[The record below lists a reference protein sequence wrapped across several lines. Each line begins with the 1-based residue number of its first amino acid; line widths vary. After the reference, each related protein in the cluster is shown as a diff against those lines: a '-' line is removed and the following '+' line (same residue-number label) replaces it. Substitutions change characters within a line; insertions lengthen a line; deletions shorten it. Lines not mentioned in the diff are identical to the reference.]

1 MESLRIDKWLWA
13 ARFFK
18 TRGLA
23 SEAVAGGSVHVNGAR
38 VKPSREIRPTDT
50 VEVRIGE
57 VTWTVVV
64 TGLADKRGPA
74 SVAATLYD
82 ETPGSL
88 AGRERLASERRLS
101 TPPVREEGARP
112 TKQGRRRMDALKRL
126 YERGDGAHRS

>member
-23 SEAVAGGSVHVNGAR
+23 SEAVAGGRVHVNGAR
-38 VKPSREIRPTDT
+38 VKPSREIRPADI

-82 ETPGSL
+82 ETPDSL
-88 AGRERLASERRLS
+88 ANRERLADERRLHP
-101 TPPVREEGARP
+101 PPVADPGARP
-112 TKQGRRRMDALKRL
+112 TKQGRRRIEALKRR
-126 YERGDGAHRS
+126 YQGGGGQRA

>member
-1 MESLRIDKWLWA
+1 MESIRIDKWLWA

-23 SEAVAGGSVHVNGAR
+23 SEAVAGGRVHVNGAR

-64 TGLADKRGPA
+64 TDVADKRGPA

-88 AGRERLASERRLS
+88 AGRERQAEERRLS
-101 TPPVREEGARP
+101 PPPVADQGARP
-112 TKQGRRRMDALKRL
+112 TKQFRRRMDAVYRRS
-126 YERGDGAHRS
+126 ERGSGRNRT